1 MPAPSEPSTAPLS
14 RDELQRALALPVLDA
29 AGTSAPLASHLAAG
43 TPTLLVLVR
52 HHHCGMCIEYC
63 RTLWEQLAPA
73 THDAQ
78 RPKLL
83 VVGHGEARGI
93 ASYKERSGWLGEMV
107 VDPTRKVFGALG
119 CVSGL
124 LNAPEK
130 QPAYLEK
137 HSTASLVLRSAG
149 QMLRSGPLG
158 IWRGGDITQ
167 LGGEFLVDADG
178 SPAYTHRMRNTV
190 DHTEVPELAKLLG
203 VDAQPAA

>member
-130 QPAYLEK
+130 QVRGMGPCRGSADRG
-137 HSTASLVLRSAG
+137 TAGVSREAQHRQPRAALRGPDAA
-149 QMLRSGPLG
+149 LRAARHLA
-158 IWRGGDITQ
+158 RRRHH
-167 LGGEFLVDADG
+167 A
-178 SPAYTHRMRNTV
+178 ARRR
-190 DHTEVPELAKLLG
+190 VPR
-203 VDAQPAA
+203 